1 MPLAGFFAV
10 VFGFEEAAAGLGVS
24 FGLVTGLEPPLLA
37 GAGFLGGAEVAFL
50 SALAPAFLFVLG
62 ASEPFLPAAGFGG
75 TAFLSATTS
84 FFSSL
89 QLHPF

>member
-24 FGLVTGLEPPLLA
+24 FGLVTGLESPLLA

-62 ASEPFLPAAGFGG
+62 ASEPFLAAAGFGG
-75 TAFLSATTS
+75 AGFSATTS